1 MNPEPSAS
9 VAPPDHQ
16 LPAST
21 ATPPAKHRHRWI
33 WAVVLLAFGLLFY
46 WVISQHETPQTAGG
60 GRRGMMTGAVPVV
73 PATATKGDIGVY
85 LDAIGTVTPV
95 YTDTITAQVTGV
107 IQSVH
112 YIEGQYVRKG
122 DPLVDIDPRP
132 YQAQL
137 AQAEGALERDQNLLA
152 EAQMDLARYQQAW
165 SKNAIPRQT
174 LEDQEKL
181 VLQDQGTVKNDQGT
195 VQYDQVQVGFCHIT
209 SPINGRVGLRLVD
222 PGNLVTANSTAAL
235 VVITQV
241 QPITVIF
248 TLAEDNLEQVLA
260 QTRHGHKLPVQAW
273 DRSNLN
279 QIAAGRLT
287 TIDNQI
293 DTTTGTVKLR
303 AEFPNSN
310 GALFPNQF
318 VNTRLLVTTEHNQVL
333 IPSSAIQHNGDTAF
347 VYLIKPGPGH
357 PATSTQPTTGRPQSG
372 GQNPNANANERGN
385 AQGTNAGQGK
395 SQALGHSTG
404 QANGQGQG
412 GGPVYHAVM
421 QVVKTGISE
430 SGNTAVEGIQAGDV
444 VANSSFNKLQNGSDI
459 HLASANF
466 PSEQSTISAESGAP

>member
-16 LPAST
+16 LPATT
-21 ATPPAKHRHRWI
+21 AAPPPKRRHRWI
-33 WAVVLLAFGLLFY
+33 WAVILLAFGLLFY
-46 WVISQHETPQTAGG
+46 WVITQHENSQTAAR
-60 GRRGMMTGAVPVV
+60 GRRGMMQGPIPVA
-73 PATATKGDIGVY
+73 PAKATKGDLGVY

-107 IQSVH
+107 ITAVH
-112 YIEGQYVRKG
+112 YREGEYVRRG
-122 DPLVDIDPRP
+122 DPLVDIDPRS

-137 AQAEGALERDQNLLA
+137 AQAQGALERDQNLLA
-152 EAQMDLARYQQAW
+152 EAEMDLARYRQAW

-195 VQYDQVQVGFCHIT
+195 VQYDQVQLGYCHIV

-241 QPITVIF
+241 NPITVIF
-248 TLAEDNLEQVLA
+248 TLAEDNLEQVLT
-260 QTRHGHKLPVQAW
+260 QMRHGHTLPVQAW
-273 DRSNLN
+273 DRANEK
-279 QIAAGRLT
+279 QIAAGKLR

-303 AEFPNSN
+303 AEFPNGD

-318 VNTRLLVTTEHNQVL
+318 VNTRLLVTTLHNQVI

-347 VYLIKPGPGH
+347 VYLIQPGPGK
-357 PATSTQPTTGRPQSG
+357 PGTPTQPTTGRPQSG
-372 GQNPNANANERGN
+372 GQNPNANSNERGN
-385 AQGTNAGQGK
+385 AQGTNAGQGS
-395 SQALGHSTG
+395 SQTAG
-404 QANGQGQG
+404 QSARGGQQTQQ
-412 GGPVYHAVM
+412 GPVYHAVM
-421 QVVKTGISE
+421 KVVKTGVSE
-430 SGNTAVEGIQAGDV
+430 GTNTAVEGIQPGEM
-444 VANSSFNKLQNGSDI
+444 VANSSFDKLQNGSDVF
-459 HLASANF
+459 LAPTSF
-466 PSEQSTISAESGAP
+466 PSQQSTISAESSAP